1 MSSIPHAAFHEAG
14 RILAFSISAL
24 LLDAGAA
31 APEPAT
37 YQAGADADG
46 VQRVALVG
54 GSYFFRPEHI
64 VAQAD
69 RPLEITVSLQP
80 GLIPHRFVLEAPDG
94 QKLANV
100 SLGAEARTVRLT
112 LKAGDYVFYCPNQ
125 LLQFKS
131 HRERGMAGVLQVRE

>member
-1 MSSIPHAAFHEAG
+1 MSSFPQAVFHKTG
-14 RILAFSISAL
+14 RIIVFSIAAL
-24 LLDAGAA
+24 LLEAGAA
-31 APEPAT
+31 FPAPAS
-37 YQAGADADG
+37 YQASADADG

-69 RPLEITVSLQP
+69 RPLEISVSLEP

-94 QKLANV
+94 QQLADV
-100 SLGAEARTVRLT
+100 SLGAEAKTVRLT

-125 LLQFKS
+125 LLHFKS

>member
-1 MSSIPHAAFHEAG
+1 MPSFSQAVFHKTG
-14 RILAFSISAL
+14 RILVFSMAVL
-24 LLDAGAA
+24 LLEATAA
-31 APEPAT
+31 APEAAS
-37 YQAGADADG
+37 YQASVDSDG

-54 GSYFFRPEHI
+54 GSYFFRPRHI

-69 RPLEITVSLQP
+69 RPLEIAVSLEP

-94 QKLANV
+94 QKLANL
-100 SLGAEARTVRLT
+100 SLGTEEKTVRLT

-131 HRERGMAGVLQVRE
+131 HRERGMTGMLQVRE